1 MTRKLLLVAA
11 MALWLSAGTPTYADV
26 MYSGDAYG
34 LSVPGILPPV
44 ADTGPLPPGGG
55 TLSNGVPSF
64 NFLGVVTTGAINNTT
79 MGVGGVASS
88 HSNIL
93 TFHSDLTSQGIPL
106 VVTIGTI
113 DATSSANGNSMPP
126 VVMGTTTLTN
136 AMATFNG
143 VPINIPMNPAP
154 NTVIDLG
161 GGNTITLNE
170 QTSMVTND
178 SGEISVTAIHG
189 HLASGIDVF
198 IAHAE
203 SDISNP
209 APAPEPGTLT
219 LAGVGL
225 FGLACFTFRRRNGP
239 PGGRGPT
246 NSPGKAA
253 FRGGPGYCG

>member
-1 MTRKLLLVAA
+1 MVAA

-44 ADTGPLPPGGG
+44 ADTGPLPSTGG

-64 NFLGVVTTGAINNTT
+64 NFLGLVTTGAINNTT

-88 HSNIL
+88 NSNIL
-93 TFHSDLTSQGIPL
+93 NFHSDLTSQGIPL

-113 DATSSANGNSMPP
+113 DAASSANGNSMPP
-126 VVMGTTTLTN
+126 AVMGTTTLTN

-143 VPINIPMNPAP
+143 MTINIPMNPPP
-154 NTVIDLG
+154 NTVIDFG

-189 HLASGIDVF
+189 HVILGGNAIDVF
-198 IAHAE
+198 VAHAE

-209 APAPEPGTLT
+209 APAPEPGTIT

-239 PGGRGPT
+239 SRREGA
-246 NSPGKAA
+246 N
-253 FRGGPGYCG
+253 

>member
-1 MTRKLLLVAA
+1 MIRKLLMLVAL
-11 MALWLSAGTPTYADV
+11 ALWLSAGTPASADV

-44 ADTGPLPPGGG
+44 ADTGPLPPSGG
-55 TLSNGVPSF
+55 TLTNGVPNF
-64 NFLGVVTTGAINNTT
+64 NFLGLVTTGAISTST

-88 HSNIL
+88 SANIL
-93 TFHSDLTSQGIPL
+93 NFHTDLSSQGVPL
-106 VVTIGTI
+106 VVNIGTI
-113 DATSSANGNSMPP
+113 DAMSSANGNSTPP

-154 NTVIDLG
+154 NTVIDFG

-170 QTSMVTND
+170 QSMMVTD
-178 SGEISVTAIHG
+178 GFGEISVTAIHG
-189 HLASGIDVF
+189 HFGTIDAF

-203 SDISNP
+203 SDVTPS
-209 APAPEPGTLT
+209 PAPEPGTIT

-225 FGLACFTFRRRNGP
+225 FGLACFTFRRRSG
-239 PGGRGPT
+239 
-246 NSPGKAA
+246 SPRREGAD
-253 FRGGPGYCG
+253 